1 MKKIAILL
9 SALLALGLATASA
22 EAPKAP
28 EAKADA
34 IVPAY
39 LRIQQHLA
47 EDDLDGAKK
56 AAAALKKALDDTAP
70 DALSAPANTLV
81 GADDIGAARAA
92 FRKLSGGLIGRLKQS
107 GMETDTPLYRVRCP
121 MAFGGEG
128 GDWLQAG
135 KQVANPY
142 YGNKMSRCGA
152 VKEQIAGSGK
162 KESHPDMKDEHGIH
176 GDTPQSGHL

>member
-9 SALLALGLATASA
+9 STLFTLGLATASA
-22 EAPKAP
+22 EAPDTP

-47 EDDLDGAKK
+47 EDDLDGARK

-70 DALSAPANTLV
+70 DALSAPANTLAE
-81 GADDIGAARAA
+81 ADDIGSARAA
-92 FRKLSGGLIGRLKQS
+92 FRKLSEGLIGSLKQP
-107 GMETDTPLYRVRCP
+107 GMKTDTTLYQVRCP

-128 GDWLQAG
+128 GDWLQTD
-135 KQVANPY
+135 KHVANPY
-142 YGNKMSRCGA
+142 YGKKMSRCGA
-152 VKEQIAGSGK
+152 VKEQV
-162 KESHPDMKDEHGIH
+162 
-176 GDTPQSGHL
+176 SGHAGGKGKIDDQQGHHGHH